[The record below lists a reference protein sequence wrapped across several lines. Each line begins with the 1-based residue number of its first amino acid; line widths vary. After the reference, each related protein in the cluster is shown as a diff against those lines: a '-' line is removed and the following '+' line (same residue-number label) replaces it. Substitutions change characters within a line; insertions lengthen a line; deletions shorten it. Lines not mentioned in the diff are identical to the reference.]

1 MKTKVKTK
9 SPAKSDD
16 RYTLSF
22 TTGPALI
29 AEMVLVANI
38 WLQKRNWKAVK
49 NEVLDNN
56 RLQARTVSTLRKI
69 YGEVSRRLEKLNEQE
84 LLLLAH
90 GTDRDRQQVTWL
102 AICRKYLLIHHF
114 AIEVLADHY
123 AKARF
128 SLSHDDYDAFFNA
141 KAQWHSNLE
150 EASPL
155 TRGKARQVLFK
166 MLKECGL
173 VNEALEIMPQRPGR
187 KLQAVLAARQND
199 FIRIFPG
206 AEN

>member
-1 MKTKVKTK
+1 MKTEAKTK

-16 RYTLSF
+16 RYSLSF

-29 AEMVLVANI
+29 VEMVLVASI
-38 WLQKRNWKAVK
+38 WLEKRNWKAVK
-49 NEVLDNN
+49 AEVLDNN

-84 LLLLAH
+84 LLLLVH

-102 AICRKYLLIHHF
+102 AICRKYLLIHDF

-123 AKARF
+123 AKSRF
-128 SLSHDDYDAFFNA
+128 SLGHDDYDAFFNA

-155 TRGKARQVLFK
+155 TRGKARQVLFR

-173 VNEALEIMPQRPGR
+173 VNEAFEIMPQRPGR
-187 KLQAVLAARQND
+187 ELLAMLAARHND
-199 FIRIFPG
+199 FLRIFPG
-206 AEN
+206 AEH